1 MRIISESLPQISE
14 DTIQKWNKALPA
26 ERKKIVQDIIEQYH
40 KPELNNIFAAIYA
53 NLDYHGIDPKKNPY
67 IEFLDKLD
75 FKPET
80 KDLTNFVALNALIT
94 AGNVDL
100 KHDYLTEKSLYDR
113 SEKDFTYTVNIFET
127 ILDRAKLSKYF
138 DNITDISIYPLYD
151 DNNNILPAG
160 LNKEKGN
167 TIYNVIEEWDKEYN
181 EPEEETKVGS
191 LNYSLQDALN
201 EFKVPSKL
209 YAEVC
214 KRWVYRYFRGIY
226 DYVTPDYD
234 DSTYYQER
242 VFDILSK
249 GKIKFSKTD
258 RDNYRKEW
266 RYRTLDDIPSTAEK
280 EGKIVY
286 IENPEDADIEIVMD
300 IPEDEKYYIYHNKD
314 WQKVVDYLDSISYK
328 QRDTL
333 LNTKSI
339 SIINDKASVTAGI
352 VRVIDKIDSEEIATY
367 DASRYEF

>member
-1 MRIISESLPQISE
+1 MKIINESIPKISE
-14 DTIQKWNKALPA
+14 DTIKQWDKLMPT
-26 ERKKIVQDIIEQYH
+26 EQKKIAQEIVDQYN
-40 KPELNNIFAAIYA
+40 KPELNNIFPAIFA
-53 NLDYHGIDPKKNPY
+53 NLDYHGIDPEENPY
-67 IEFLDKLD
+67 IEFLDKLK
-75 FKPET
+75 FKPQ
-80 KDLTNFVALNALIT
+80 KSDLTNFVALNALIT
-94 AGNVDL
+94 AGKVDL

-113 SEKDFTYTVNIFET
+113 SEKDFNYTVNIFET

-151 DNNNILPAG
+151 DSGDILPAG
-160 LNKEKGN
+160 LNNETGD
-167 TIYNVIEEWDKEYN
+167 TIYNVIEEWDKQYN
-181 EPEEETKVGS
+181 SSQEKSSSQELK
-191 LNYSLQDALN
+191 YSLQDALN
-201 EFKVPSKL
+201 EFKVPSNL

-214 KRWVYRYFRGIY
+214 KRWVYRYFPGIY

-234 DSTYYQER
+234 DFTYYRDR
-242 VFDILSK
+242 VFDILSR

-258 RDNYRKEW
+258 RDAYRREW
-266 RYRTLDDIPSTAEK
+266 RYRTLNDIPSTAEK
-280 EGKIVY
+280 EGRIVY
-286 IENPEDADIEIVMD
+286 VENPEDDDIEVAMNIL
-300 IPEDEKYYIYHNKD
+300 EEEKYYIYHNKD
-314 WQKVVDYLDSISYK
+314 WQRVVDYLNSISYK